1 MAYGDLYQI
10 GTASLDDTDLD
21 IVHIEGA
28 LLLANAVQDDTFE
41 YAGRR
46 IRIEEVIDN
55 TSIRLRY
62 EWPDTPFTD
71 VAGGDWFIMQDSPSR
86 NPAMAMARTLRDQL
100 DRLRI
105 FDTSKPIF
113 GVKEYAVNTPPID
126 YAAGE
131 MLVVGS
137 SPSGDFNGKANQ
149 IARYT
154 EEGGWF
160 FSAPEYGWHI
170 ISQSDPNGSNLVR
183 SWDGSAWVL
192 SSGLAAGIEFAG
204 EWDSAETYTNGK
216 VVKHNFKLWIAI
228 AESTNEEPGTAPDY
242 WIEYVIPGEH
252 GGVPIAL
259 EFDTDTT
266 SSEPATGGVKLNNAT
281 PGSATV
287 LRISKTDIYGGDR
300 SAEIAFIG
308 TSNTSTQ
315 KGRIRLQKVGAIEDF
330 RAIVMTV
337 TEQTNSYDLTIS
349 SPSAPNGF
357 FDDEDTVLFY
367 FDWRG
372 QVGQTGATGPGYN
385 GTSATSLTVGA
396 TTPIS
401 FTATTGLAYTNG
413 SRYRLSKSDDAETYL
428 EGVCTSYNSTNGA
441 FTGTVEIFKGSG
453 TVNSWNLNLIG
464 QPGRGY
470 AATSTTS
477 LAIGTGTKNVTT
489 QANLAYAVGARVRM
503 SAVSSTAWM
512 EGLVASYNQTTGA
525 LVLSIDKINNSGTFA
540 NWIINLAGE
549 PGAAGV
555 NGADGASA
563 MTRVRVVDIGE
574 GDPAT
579 DYEAGDGID
588 GVTLAENDLVLR
600 ATSGGDPA
608 DGVYVVP
615 ASGAASRATGFSDY
629 SDHAAA
635 EFNVMEGDDYGG
647 TKWRC
652 SSPKTGTLGST
663 DLTFI
668 QVLSMDGA
676 NNLSELTDPS
686 EARTNLGLGNL
697 ATLNQSDL
705 ADPVAMAIVFGS

>member
-1 MAYGDLYQI
+1 MAYGDLYNI

-21 IVHIEGA
+21 IVHIDGA
-28 LLLANAVQDDTFE
+28 LLLTNAVRDDTFE

-46 IRIEEVIDN
+46 VRIEEVIDDQK
-55 TSIRLRY
+55 IRLRY
-62 EWPDTPFTD
+62 DWPDTPFED
-71 VAGGDWFIMQDSPSR
+71 VSDGDWFILQDSPHR
-86 NPAMAMARTLRDQL
+86 NPAIAMARTLRDQL

-105 FDTSKPIF
+105 FDVSKPIF
-113 GVKEYAVNTPPID
+113 GVVEFGVNTPPED
-126 YAAGE
+126 YAAGD

-137 SPSGDFNGKANQ
+137 SPSGVFNGQTNAV
-149 IARYT
+149 ARFT

-170 ISQSDPNGSNLVR
+170 ISQADPNGSNLVR

-204 EWDSAETYTNGK
+204 EWDSGETYTNGK
-216 VVKHNFKLWIAI
+216 VVRHNFKLWIATQ
-228 AESTNEEPGTAPDY
+228 ESTNEEPGASEY

-259 EFDTDTT
+259 EFDADTT
-266 SSEPATGGVKLNNAT
+266 SAEPSAGGVKINHAT

-287 LRISKTDIYGGDR
+287 LRISKTDIYGGNR
-300 SAEIAFIG
+300 SAEIAWIG
-308 TSNTSTQ
+308 TSNTSNQ

-372 QVGQTGATGPGYN
+372 DVGATGATGPGYR
-385 GTSATSLTVGA
+385 GTSVTSLSVGA

-401 FTATTGLAYTNG
+401 FTATTGLAYTIG

-428 EGVCTSYNSTNGA
+428 EGVCTAYNSSTGA

-453 TVNSWNLNLIG
+453 TVNSWVLNLIG

-470 AATSTTS
+470 AATSSTPLS
-477 LAIGTGTKNVTT
+477 IGTGTKNLTT
-489 QANLAYAVGARVRM
+489 QANLAYAAGARVRL
-503 SAVSSTAWM
+503 SAVGDVAWM
-512 EGLVASYNQTTGA
+512 EGLVSSYNQTTGA
-525 LVLSIDKINNSGTFA
+525 MVVIADKINNSGTFS

-549 PGAAGV
+549 PGAAGL

-563 MTRVRVVDIGE
+563 LTRVRVVDVGA

-579 DYEAGDGID
+579 DYQAGEVID
-588 GVTLAENDLVLR
+588 GVTLQTGDIILR
-600 ATSGGDPA
+600 ATPGGDPA
-608 DGVYVVP
+608 DGAYVAP
-615 ASGAASRATGFSDY
+615 SSGAASRHGGLEAY

-635 EFNVMEGDDYGG
+635 EFNVMEGDVYAS

-652 SSPKTGTLGST
+652 TSPKSGTLDT
-663 DLTFI
+663 DDLTFE
-668 QVLSMDGA
+668 QVLSMDGS
-676 NNLSELTDPS
+676 NNLSELTDVS
-686 EARTNLGLGNL
+686 AARDTLELGDL
-697 ATLNQSDL
+697 ATMNQSELPD
-705 ADPVAMAIVFGS
+705 AVAMAIVFGS